1 MAAKP
6 LTTEA
11 IAITEKKMDM
21 ALGWA
26 SEFLASTTSLKCP
39 KIREIKAGNREG
51 YRGSSFH
58 MQNKMQKF
66 PNNATQ
72 DRPRKLQRFMDSRSS
87 LRQGALANR
96 RSNFQGN
103 QFALATEVAR
113 KAAVAPIRPRA
124 FTRRA
129 PNWNKTRIHRQAISL
144 DSFDQTPFCCEEVE
158 AEFQDVMVDAPPPVP
173 KKSFTNGNF
182 VPKVSAP
189 AQQQTNATPR
199 QRPQTLDS
207 LFANMKEQRLRVLS
221 QRQNG
226 GGGGAQQQRNGGR
239 QQRPPWG
246 KRPFW

>member
-21 ALGWA
+21 ALDD
-26 SEFLASTTSLKCP
+26 
-39 KIREIKAGNREG
+39 IIKMSKNTGNKGRKQ
-51 YRGSSFH
+51 RRLP
-58 MQNKMQKF
+58 NKLQKF

-113 KAAVAPIRPRA
+113 KAAVAPIRPRP
-124 FTRRA
+124 FNRRA
-129 PNWNKTRIHRQAISL
+129 PNWNKTR
-144 DSFDQTPFCCEEVE
+144 VE
-158 AEFQDVMVDAPPPVP
+158 AHPPVP
-173 KKSFTNGNF
+173 RKPFTNGNF

-189 AQQQTNATPR
+189 AQPQTNTTPR

-226 GGGGAQQQRNGGR
+226 GGGVQQQQQQRHGGR

>member
-21 ALGWA
+21 ALDD
-26 SEFLASTTSLKCP
+26 
-39 KIREIKAGNREG
+39 IIKMSKNTGNKTRKQ
-51 YRGSSFH
+51 RRLP
-58 MQNKMQKF
+58 NKTQKF

-87 LRQGALANR
+87 LRQGALAKK

-103 QFALATEVAR
+103 QFPLAAEVAR
-113 KAAVAPIRPRA
+113 KAAVAPIRPRG
-124 FTRRA
+124 FNRRA
-129 PNWNKTRIHRQAISL
+129 PNWSKTR
-144 DSFDQTPFCCEEVE
+144 F
-158 AEFQDVMVDAPPPVP
+158 DAPPVQRKP
-173 KKSFTNGNF
+173 FTNGTF
-182 VPKVSAP
+182 IPKVAIAAR
-189 AQQQTNATPR
+189 AQPQTNTMPR

-226 GGGGAQQQRNGGR
+226 NGAPQRNGGGR

-246 KRPFW
+246 RGRFGNYA